1 MAFPFDTAGATIPVR
16 QSKIPTYRDRFLSD
30 VIYGAIYPVMMKFTL
45 PGSFYKLNIKSFLRY
60 QPMVAPP
67 LNGATARFRLCWVPL
82 RQIEPNSELIITG
95 SKDGHFDS
103 DTVIPKFESVFDI
116 SQGQAEV
123 KKHSFS
129 EILGLPVGLNTNNA
143 IDSVKGA
150 FSPALYW
157 YKGYNKIWWDVYRD
171 ENLFTNFETFD
182 EFWDEQKLW
191 CNDSDLN
198 KGLQFSYLPKN
209 YFTSALPWQMKG
221 IVPTIALSGNLSF
234 ANTELF
240 RGQEGFSDL
249 NPIGGDSRN
258 PIQPNLQQPFSV
270 SAEASGMSIS
280 FEQQVANLNQKA
292 RMQLEKGTTTGFSF
306 NADDFRTMMAQ
317 TRVFEQLARTG
328 SRYVEFLRS
337 MFGTAP
343 RDDTL
348 QRAVYLGGCKVPII
362 TTEVIQTAEDGTN
375 PVGTMR
381 GHGITSSSD
390 TLSTPMFKEYGL
402 LYLLMDILPDIS
414 FTQGVNRQFSYKSR
428 FDFPIPA
435 FQHLSEQEIRRGE
448 LYVDY
453 PRQGQS
459 TVTPNDNTFG
469 FTEMY
474 NELRTGR
481 TFIGGSFKDTLRYWH
496 QGIIF
501 DSVPNLN
508 NAFID
513 SSSYLEQFNRI
524 FNVVES
530 DTYPIL
536 ADVNIFVD
544 SVLPLD
550 KRSTPGTRR

>member
-16 QSKIPTYRDRFLSD
+16 QNRIPTYRDRFLSD
-30 VIYGAIYPVMMKFTL
+30 IGYGLIYPVMMKFTL
-45 PGSFYKLNIKSFLRY
+45 PGSFYRLNLKSFLRY
-60 QPMVAPP
+60 QPMLAPP

-82 RQIEPNSELIITG
+82 RQIESNAELIITG

-103 DTVIPKFESVFDI
+103 STVIPKFDSIFDVNQNTATV
-116 SQGQAEV
+116 S
-123 KKHSFS
+123 KHSFS
-129 EILGLPVGLNTNNA
+129 NLMGLPVGMNTQTA
-143 IDSVKGA
+143 DESAKGSYA
-150 FSPALYW
+150 PALYW
-157 YKGYNKIWWDVYRD
+157 HKGYAKIWWDLYRD
-171 ENLFTNFETFD
+171 ENLLTTFD
-182 EFWDEQKLW
+182 NFDDFWDVVKIHS
-191 CNDSDLN
+191 NDGGFLYAN
-198 KGLQFSYLPKN
+198 LPKN

-221 IVPTIALSGNLSF
+221 IVPTIELQGNLNYGNRVFFVKDEIQADAANVHAPYVAPDGIIKYPFGLKGATDAQVQDANDLLKSF
-234 ANTELF
+234 L
-240 RGQEGFSDL
+240 
-249 NPIGGDSRN
+249 GG
-258 PIQPNLQQPFSV
+258 PV
-270 SAEASGMSIS
+270 VSGMS
-280 FEQQVANLNQKA
+280 
-292 RMQLEKGTTTGFSF
+292 F
-306 NADDFRTMMAQ
+306 NGDEFRTMMAQ

-362 TTEVIQTAEDGTN
+362 TTEVVQTAADGSN

-390 TLSTPMFKEYGL
+390 TLTTPMFKEYGL
-402 LYLLMDILPDIS
+402 LYVLMDILPEIS

-453 PRQGQS
+453 DNTGS
-459 TVTPNDNTFG
+459 AISKPNDGTFG

-481 TFIGGSFKDTLRYWH
+481 TFIGGSFIDTMKYWH
-496 QGIIF
+496 QGIVF
-501 DSVPNLN
+501 NSVPELN
-508 NAFID
+508 NAFVS
-513 SSSYLEQFNRI
+513 SSSYVSQFNRI
-524 FNVVES
+524 FNIVES
-530 DTYPIL
+530 GTLPIL